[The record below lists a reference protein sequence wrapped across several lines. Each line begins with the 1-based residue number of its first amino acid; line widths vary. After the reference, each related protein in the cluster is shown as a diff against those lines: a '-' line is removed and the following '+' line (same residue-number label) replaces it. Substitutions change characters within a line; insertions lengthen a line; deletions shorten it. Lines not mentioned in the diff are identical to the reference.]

1 MPFVQSRTQSL
12 EEYLDD
18 ANVFLTKQIDLAE
31 QKEADDEDVLP
42 TNGSSHEISF
52 FNSGR
57 AKGQEYS
64 FFEPIQ
70 LLPDRIE
77 ALYQRGTFKIALKK
91 KQETTPKGN
100 QHGRNKVADAN
111 ERQLALYQQGVAK
124 IRQQRMCTYNSKQEN
139 HPTDL
144 TDVRTK
150 TVISDRISRRQ
161 RSLYVLGV
169 RKQRAKNRQGIAIL
183 NSQQEVLIP
192 KGDGNYYRRLYHLLH
207 NLVAKIE
214 RPLPL
219 GETLSTEIEES
230 SSSRSETAL
239 NVVKNGIADIISTLK
254 RDLPEIRGLQKS
266 PTSLTTL
273 KKEKKLAMNLS
284 KLSNMSNNMSQQSST
299 KTAILQCQKSLR
311 VTSSYQ
317 QNDADIDMN
326 ALELGLRGI
335 VVQYLLDAVKES
347 QRSKRLEKYS
357 DVVSLED
364 CDVETVES
372 SNRLVFDLVSE
383 ESWHEDSMSNS
394 HATSQTLTATESF
407 SGNRQL
413 SADLVSSSGKSC
425 QWGLVFSERSCLG
438 WSGSDQT
445 SDGLEMLLEHDDSNQ
460 SRESIPFDYKG
471 TEFVGRNGNNAEASN
486 LENNA
491 ARRSTE
497 STSKLGKKKLMAS
510 RRVIIRKTTND
521 VGEIE
526 LCIM

>member
-12 EEYLDD
+12 EECLDD

-31 QKEADDEDVLP
+31 QKEADEEDAP
-42 TNGSSHEISF
+42 TNDSSHKISF
-52 FNSGR
+52 FSRGR
-57 AKGQEYS
+57 AKGQEY
-64 FFEPIQ
+64 FFFDPNQ

-91 KQETTPKGN
+91 KQETTPKGSH
-100 QHGRNKVADAN
+100 HGSNEVGDAN
-111 ERQLALYQQGVAK
+111 ERQLALYKQGVAK
-124 IRQQRMCTYNSKQEN
+124 IRQQRMSTYNSKQEN

-144 TDVRTK
+144 TDIRTK

-169 RKQRAKNRQGIAIL
+169 RKQREKNRQGIAVL
-183 NSQQEVLIP
+183 NSQQKVLIP

-207 NLVAKIE
+207 SLVAKIE

-219 GETLSTEIEES
+219 SETLSTEIEES
-230 SSSRSETAL
+230 YSSRSETAL
-239 NVVKNGIADIISTLK
+239 NVVTTGIADIFSTLAL
-254 RDLPEIRGLQKS
+254 DLPEIRGLQKS

-273 KKEKKLAMNLS
+273 TKEKKLAMNLS
-284 KLSNMSNNMSQQSST
+284 KLSTMSNNMLQQSST
-299 KTAILQCQKSLR
+299 KTAIRKCQESLR

-317 QNDADIDMN
+317 QKDDDIDIN

-335 VVQYLLDAVKES
+335 VVQYLLDAVEES
-347 QRSKRLEKYS
+347 QRSKRLEQYS

-413 SADLVSSSGKSC
+413 STDLVSSSGKSC
-425 QWGLVFSERSCLG
+425 QEGLVSSERSCLG
-438 WSGSDQT
+438 WSGSDHT
-445 SDGLEMLLEHDDSNQ
+445 SDGLEMLLGQDDSNQ

-471 TEFVGRNGNNAEASN
+471 TEFVGRNGNNTEASN

-497 STSKLGKKKLMAS
+497 STSKLGKEKLMAS
-510 RRVIIRKTTND
+510 RRVVIRKTTND

-526 LCIM
+526 LCIV